1 MKVSALAIAVAAAL
15 ALDAKQTGAVKNAID
30 LALAADRKARD
41 EGGLGPVEIQNK
53 GAKDAAEK
61 EEAAKD
67 AAAEY
72 FGHTKDEWEKMPAKD
87 KAAARDKAR
96 DSNDDPEKTN
106 DEEIEAEDDIQ
117 PAKTATGNSGAGGK
131 EPAKDKA
138 KDKAAQDAA
147 IKLALDARD
156 ALHAARREVEPVL
169 GVVTYDSAPEVY
181 KAACAKLG
189 VAIDGVHPTAYATIF
204 RLARDKVVAQTPVI
218 ASDAAVVTTMAGLI
232 KGYKRL
238 P

>member
-53 GAKDAAEK
+53 SAKDAAEK
-61 EEAAKD
+61 EESAKD

-96 DSNDDPEKTN
+96 DSNDDPEHTN
-106 DEEIEAEDDIQ
+106 DGEVDPNAMDDEQ
-117 PAKTATGNSGAGGK
+117 PAKTANGNSGAGGR
-131 EPAKDKA
+131 EPA